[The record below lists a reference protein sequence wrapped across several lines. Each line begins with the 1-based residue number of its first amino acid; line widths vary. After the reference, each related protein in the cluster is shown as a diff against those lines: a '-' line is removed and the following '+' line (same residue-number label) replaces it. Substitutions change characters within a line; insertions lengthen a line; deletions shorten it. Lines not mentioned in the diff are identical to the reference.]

1 MCYYKN
7 EKGIFMYS
15 EFGKYLRI
23 LRLNNGELLKTM
35 ADKLN
40 VSSAFLSSIETGK
53 KNIPSNFKDKII
65 KIYNLSKQEIN
76 ELNIAINN
84 SKLSEKINLQNNSAK
99 NVGVALQFA
108 RRFNEKTLSDK
119 TLNEILKLLNAE
131 KEG

>member
-1 MCYYKN
+1 
-7 EKGIFMYS
+7 MYS